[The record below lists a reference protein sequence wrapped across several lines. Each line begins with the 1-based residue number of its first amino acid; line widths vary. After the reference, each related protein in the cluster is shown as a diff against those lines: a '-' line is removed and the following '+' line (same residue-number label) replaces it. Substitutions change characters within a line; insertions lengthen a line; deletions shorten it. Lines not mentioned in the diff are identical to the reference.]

1 MATTKTDIWVYAHW
15 KGLIAPKRI
24 GVISAQQS
32 KGSRIF
38 GFEYDK
44 DWLKS
49 DQLFL
54 LDPEI
59 GLYSGTQYPEKK
71 DNFGVFMDS
80 MPDTWGRKL
89 MLRRA
94 AQLALA
100 KGEASPKLHEIDF
113 LLGVH
118 DVSRMGALRFKLNP
132 EGPFLDDN
140 SDNPTP
146 PIAHL
151 RELQASVKAYEE
163 DDGGKNGGE
172 WIPML
177 FAPGSSLGGAR
188 PKANVIDLN
197 GHLCIAK
204 FPSKADTTD
213 KAAWEYLAY
222 ELACRAG
229 INMPLCTIEKVRGPY
244 HTFLSRRFDREASER
259 IHFASA
265 MTMTKN
271 SEDGIRDATPSYLE
285 IADFIQTYGTAI
297 EEDLHQLWRRI
308 VFNMAISN
316 TDDHLRNHGFLLAE
330 KGWRLSPAY
339 DINPSIEKN
348 GLALNV
354 DMDNNALDFELA
366 LSVGQ
371 FFQLKDDQ
379 MHQIIQEI
387 SKVVRD
393 WRKLASELGISR
405 AEQQIMSPAFGLV
418 TGIPSH
424 S

>member
-1 MATTKTDIWVYAHW
+1 MAATKTDIWVYADW
-15 KGLIAPKRI
+15 KGMEFPKCI
-24 GVISAQQS
+24 GIISAQQS
-32 KGSRIF
+32 KGNRIF

-49 DQLFL
+49 DQVFL

-59 GLYSGTQYPEKK
+59 GLYSGTQYPDNK

-80 MPDTWGRKL
+80 MPDTWGRRL

-94 AQLALA
+94 SQIAMT
-100 KGEASPKLHEIDF
+100 KGESTPKLYEIDF

-118 DVSRMGALRFKLNP
+118 DTSRMGALRFKLNP

-140 SDNPTP
+140 KDNPTP
-146 PIAHL
+146 PITHL
-151 RELQASVKAYEE
+151 RELQASIKLYE
-163 DDGGKNGGE
+163 DDEGGKNGND

-188 PKANVIDLN
+188 PKANVIDMD

-204 FPSKADTTD
+204 FPSKSDTVD

-222 ELACRAG
+222 KLGCKAG
-229 INMPLCTIEKVRGPY
+229 IEMPVCTIEKGKGPY
-244 HTFLSRRFDREASER
+244 HTFLSRRFDREGTKR
-259 IHFASA
+259 IHFSSA

-271 SEDGIRDATPSYLE
+271 SEDSIRDGSPSYLE
-285 IADFIQTYGTAI
+285 IAEFIQTNGSNI

-308 VFNMAISN
+308 IFNMAISN
-316 TDDHLRNHGFLLAE
+316 TDDHFRNHGFILNN

-339 DINPSIEKN
+339 DVNPSIDKS

-354 DMDNNALDFELA
+354 DMDNSALDFNLA
-366 LSVGQ
+366 VSVGH
-371 FFQLKDDQ
+371 FFQLKEYQ
-379 MHQIIQEI
+379 MSQTIKQVTN
-387 SKVVRD
+387 VVEGWRD
-393 WRKLASELGISR
+393 MASSIGISR
-405 AEQQIMSPAFGLV
+405 REQEEMAPAFKLV
-418 TGIPSH
+418 TG
-424 S
+424 

>member
-1 MATTKTDIWVYAHW
+1 MKATKTDIWVYAHW
-15 KGLIAPKRI
+15 KHLEAPKCI
-24 GVISAQQS
+24 GMLSAQQS

-49 DQLFL
+49 DQVFL

-59 GLYSGTQYPEKK
+59 GLYSGTQYPDKK

-80 MPDTWGRKL
+80 MPDSWGRKL

-94 AQLALA
+94 AQTALL
-100 KGEASPKLHEIDF
+100 KGESIPKLYEIDF

-118 DVSRMGALRFKLNP
+118 DITRMGALRFKLDPN
-132 EGPFLDDN
+132 GPFLDN
-140 SDNPTP
+140 NKNNPTP
-146 PIAHL
+146 PITHL

-163 DDGGKNGGE
+163 DEDGKNGDE
-172 WIPML
+172 WLPIL

-188 PKANVIDLN
+188 PKANVVDLD

-222 ELACRAG
+222 EMACRAG
-229 INMPLCTIEKVRGPY
+229 VNMPICTLEKVRDPY
-244 HTFLSRRFDREASER
+244 HTFLSRRFDREAEQR

-265 MTMTKN
+265 MTMTGN
-271 SEDGIRDATPSYLE
+271 SEETIRDATPSYLE
-285 IADFIQTYGTAI
+285 IAEFIQTYGSNIAV
-297 EEDLHQLWRRI
+297 DLHQLWRRI

-316 TDDHLRNHGFLLAE
+316 TDDHFRNHGCLLEE

-339 DINPSIEKN
+339 DINPSTDKN

-354 DMDNNALDFELA
+354 DMDNNELDFELA
-366 LSVGQ
+366 KSVGQ
-371 FFQLKDDQ
+371 FFQLNEGQMDQ
-379 MHQIIQEI
+379 TIREVI
-387 SKVVRD
+387 SVVKD
-393 WRKLASELGISR
+393 WRSFASKLGIAR
-405 AEQQIMSPAFGLV
+405 ADQELMSPAFTLV
-418 TGIPSH
+418 ISK
-424 S
+424 